1 MKPLRRTMLFHAAG
15 WAGLTGG
22 FAVVVQGAAIHS
34 TASIQQPLRAHF
46 YSDQQKPIHSSS
58 GSAGGSFWQTFPQD
72 DRTCVANATHFTGR
86 VPVTTEKELFFW
98 FVESRHD
105 PLDDPTILW
114 LNGGP
119 AASSMPGFFQ
129 EIGPCELIGNGT
141 GNGTNAT
148 TVSPDSWVNFANVLV
163 LDQPAG
169 AGLST
174 AAGNAAPITLA
185 EATVDFG
192 VFLSEF
198 VARFPQ
204 YFHHGFY
211 VAGESFGGR
220 YAPRYVADIISEQL
234 DRAEDALPVKIDG
247 IILVDAFVDGVS
259 HMIGHYELFCTGE
272 YQDLLRFN
280 ETTCASIAAAVP
292 RAEYLLSVCQKSH
305 DPQDC
310 GVATLYAQ
318 ANIEKYFR
326 DEVARGNYS
335 PYDLRLSCELPDM
348 SCIPPAEFYT
358 ESHLN
363 KPEIQK
369 LLGFDA
375 PREYRAANFSLN
387 TIWSE
392 QPEILIPTTRNVT
405 WLLDEGDLRI
415 LVFNGVYDAAI
426 TTPGMFREFDQ
437 LPWSQKDAFR
447 RQPKVDWHWADSH
460 GNTIKGGKIKGV
472 PKLQVASVYDA
483 SHMSPGD
490 AKPAVSSLVQQW
502 IESSDYKLFNPVTIS
517 KESEFRHPHTSS

>member
-1 MKPLRRTMLFHAAG
+1 MLFYAVE
-15 WAGLTGG
+15 WASLIGG
-22 FAVVVQGAAIHS
+22 FVVVVQAATIRS
-34 TASIQQPLRAHF
+34 DASIQQPLRAHF
-46 YSDQQKPIHSSS
+46 YSDQQKKPIHSSS
-58 GSAGGSFWQTFPQD
+58 GSASGYFWPTFLQD

-86 VPVTTEKELFFW
+86 VPVTTDKELFFW
-98 FVESRHD
+98 FVESRND

-129 EIGPCELIGNGT
+129 EIGPCELLGNGT
-141 GNGTNAT
+141 SDAAMNAT
-148 TVSPDSWVNFANVLV
+148 TVNPDSWANFANLLV

-174 AAGNAAPITLA
+174 AAGDTAPITLA

-192 VFLSEF
+192 VFLAEF

-204 YFHHGFY
+204 YFDHGFY

-220 YAPRYVADIISEQL
+220 YAPRYVADIVSDQL
-234 DRAEDALPVKIDG
+234 DQEEDALPVKVDG

-259 HMIGHYELFCTGE
+259 HMIGHYDLFCTAE
-272 YQDLLRFN
+272 YQNLLRFN

-292 RAEYLLSVCQKSH
+292 RAEYLLSVCQKSQ

-310 GVATLYAQ
+310 GIATLYAQ
-318 ANIEKYFR
+318 ANIENYFR
-326 DEVARGNYS
+326 DEVARGKYS

-348 SCIPPAEFYT
+348 FCIPPAEFYT

-363 KPEIQK
+363 RPEIQK

-387 TIWSE
+387 AIWSE
-392 QPEILIPTTRNVT
+392 QPEILVPTTRNVS

-426 TTPGMFREFDQ
+426 TAPGMFREFDE
-437 LPWSQKDAFR
+437 LPWSRKDEFR
-447 RQPKVDWHWADSH
+447 EQPKVDWHWTDSR
-460 GNTIKGGKIKGV
+460 GDTLKGGKIKGV
-472 PKLQVASVYDA
+472 PKLQVASVYNA
-483 SHMSPGD
+483 SHMSPGE

-502 IESSDYKLFNPVTIS
+502 IESSDYQ
-517 KESEFRHPHTSS
+517 